1 MFFLQSVD
9 IYLCLYL
16 LSVVITLSKYNM
28 IRHSIL
34 PNISVD
40 CVIFG
45 FDFEKLNIL
54 LVERK
59 LIDEKTSIEL
69 INDLTLV
76 GYHIFNDEN
85 LDNAATRIL
94 KDTTGLENIYLE
106 QFHTFGDLNR
116 VTNPIDQLWINSIGE
131 EFNDRIITVGYF
143 SLIDN
148 TKVTLVNTNRN
159 IDWYPVYQLN
169 KLTLAFDHRQIIN
182 KALEALRKKM
192 RLEPIAFKL
201 LPEKFTLTQLQKLYE
216 EVMRIKLDK
225 RNFRKKI
232 AQMPYVVPLIEK
244 QKGVAHKPAQL
255 FKFSKKVFEKNKPRL
270 IDSSINLP

>member
-1 MFFLQSVD
+1 
-9 IYLCLYL
+9 
-16 LSVVITLSKYNM
+16 M
-28 IRHSIL
+28 INHSFL

-45 FDFEKLNIL
+45 FDFKKLNIL

-59 LIDEKTSIEL
+59 LIDEKTGFEL
-69 INDLTLV
+69 INDLTLA

-85 LDNAATRIL
+85 LDKAASRIL

-106 QFHTFGDLNR
+106 QFHTFGDIDR
-116 VTNPIDQLWINSIGE
+116 VSNPNDQLWINSIDVGFYE
-131 EFNDRIITVGYF
+131 RIISVGYF

-148 TKVTLVNTNRN
+148 TKVTLVNKNRN
-159 IDWYPVYQLN
+159 IDWYPVEQLN
-169 KLTLAFDHRQIIN
+169 KLTLAFDHRQIIS

-216 EVMRIKLDK
+216 EVMRIRLDK

-232 AQMPYVVPLIEK
+232 AHMPYVVPLVEK

-255 FKFSKKVFEKNKPRL
+255 FRFSKKLFEKNNPGL
-270 IDSSINLP
+270 IASSINLP

>member
-1 MFFLQSVD
+1 MKHSV
-9 IYLCLYL
+9 
-16 LSVVITLSKYNM
+16 
-28 IRHSIL
+28 L

-59 LIDEKTSIEL
+59 LIDERTGFIL
-69 INDLTLV
+69 INDLTLA
-76 GYHIFNDEN
+76 GYHILNNEN
-85 LDNAATRIL
+85 LDTAAARIL

-116 VTNPIDQLWINSIGE
+116 VTNPTDQLWISSISE
-131 EFNDRIITVGYF
+131 AFNDRIITVGYF

-159 IDWYPVYQLN
+159 IDWYAVDQLY
-169 KLTLAFDHRQIIN
+169 KLPLAFDHRKIIN

-192 RLEPIAFKL
+192 SLEPIAFKL
-201 LPEKFTLTQLQKLYE
+201 LPEKFTLSQLQKLYE
-216 EVMRIKLDK
+216 EVIRIKLDK

-232 AQMPYVVPLIEK
+232 AQMPYVIPLAEK

-255 FKFSKKVFEKNKPRL
+255 FMFSKRVYKNNNPRL